1 MRIESINTTCSQVRQ
16 IVRHKNEIRRLL
28 VEDFNIYS
36 ILGMERLENNTH
48 SKLIAELLNPKGTH
62 HFGSV
67 FLELFLEETNLQNIL
82 DIQSTSVTV
91 EKHIGFVKKA
101 SKSGG
106 RIDIYLEDQFGRS
119 ISIENKIYAN
129 DQDEQLQRYCN
140 HNKGKNQVVY
150 LTLWGNDASENSR
163 GKLKADYDYKL
174 ISYQNHILNWVE
186 NCQKEA
192 INKENVRT
200 GLSHYINLLKKL
212 TNQNMEADR
221 EKELH
226 DVIRSNYAEVRLMAD
241 HITAVEREETYKVFQ
256 EAQTQ
261 LKEILGNSV
270 NIKLSSWDDW
280 QNSWHGMTISFKA
293 GEHDINLHI
302 EGQSRVWQ
310 QYTIIGFPKSKN
322 SREAMSFIAPQG
334 FDNTSFGNDKKIS
347 KAWHVYKYFLGWDN
361 HEERAKLFDVIER
374 KNNLDYIVNS
384 VIELVKEFS
393 ESE

>member
-1 MRIESINTTCSQVRQ
+1 MQIESINTTCSQVRQ

-28 VEDFNIYS
+28 AEDFNIYS

-67 FLELFLEETNLQNIL
+67 FLEQFLEETNLQNIL

-101 SKSGG
+101 SNSGG

-140 HNKGKNQVVY
+140 HNKGKNQVIY
-150 LTLWGNDASENSR
+150 LTLWGNDASKKSR

-192 INKENVRT
+192 IGKESVRSS
-200 GLSHYINLLKKL
+200 LSHYINLLKKL

-241 HITAVEREETYKVFQ
+241 HITAVEREETYRVFQ
-256 EAQTQ
+256 EAQAQ
-261 LKEILGNSV
+261 LKEILKNSV

-293 GEHDINLHI
+293 GGHDLNLHI

-310 QYTIIGFPKSKN
+310 QYTIIGFPKN
-322 SREAMSFIAPQG
+322 SNSQEAMNFISPNG
-334 FDNTSFGNDKKIS
+334 FENTSFGNDKRTS
-347 KAWHVYKYFLGWDN
+347 QAWHIYKHFLGWDN
-361 HEERAKLFDVIER
+361 HEERAKLFDATER

-384 VIELVKEFS
+384 VVELVREFS